1 VAVEK
6 ILLVAAAIISTT
18 LQTMQLSVAVKVLLE
33 ELEAVD

>member
-1 VAVEK
+1 VEK
-6 ILLVAAAIISTT
+6 TLLVAVVTISTT